1 MIVDEKKVSKCLSI
15 YKNWSREFDARI
27 VSGSY
32 SLTYLK
38 LLEKLRKAEKSLNR
52 DELKVLWYI
61 VYPKNSVV
69 DNTEQV

>member
-1 MIVDEKKVSKCLSI
+1 MIVDEKKVSKCLSL
-15 YKNWSREFDARI
+15 YKSWSREFDATAIR
-27 VSGSY
+27 GSY

-38 LLEKLRKAEKSLNR
+38 VFGKLRKAEKSLNR

-69 DNTEQV
+69 DNTGQV